1 MKTLQ
6 DKNRVKGIMS
16 TKTAMQTI
24 FKGILQTKEKK
35 FKHKAQKGKKP
46 QESNS

>member
-6 DKNRVKGIMS
+6 DKDRVKGIMS
-16 TKTAMQTI
+16 TKIAMQEI

-35 FKHKAQKGKKP
+35 FKHKAQKRKKNTI
-46 QESNS
+46 E